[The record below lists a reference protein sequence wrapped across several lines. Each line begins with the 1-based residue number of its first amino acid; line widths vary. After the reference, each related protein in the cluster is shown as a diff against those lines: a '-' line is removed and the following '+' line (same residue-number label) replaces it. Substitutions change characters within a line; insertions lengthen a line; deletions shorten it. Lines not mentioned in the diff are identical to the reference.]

1 MENAKKSFSF
11 QERFKELVGDTATQE
26 EIAGKVNTSRQN
38 VGNWLNG
45 KSKPDIYA
53 LAEISKGYGVS
64 VDWLLGLTDVKTND
78 TTLSGVCEYT
88 GLNEKSLQYI
98 ENIKTLDNIRAQQ
111 NVNKKYSYMDTLNIL
126 IEAFNFN
133 GDILLTINSLV
144 NSDMLNDM
152 ETEDEVF
159 EKLVQYEDE
168 GCEQVSDFYQ
178 WLNTKYTLVDEY
190 QRVQLSKDALRERF
204 SSLKTNIIDTYNENC
219 QFRLEDM
226 HNPENLAYP
235 DNFKRAFE
243 WTVGLEKLRN
253 SEQFKRATSYEKL
266 EMEKDF
272 KSQFGIK

>member
-111 NVNKKYSYMDTLNIL
+111 NVNKKYSYIDTLNIL
-126 IEAFNFN
+126 IEALNFN
-133 GDILLTINSLV
+133 GDILLTINSMV
-144 NSDMLNDM
+144 NSNMLDDRD
-152 ETEDEVF
+152 TEDEVI
-159 EKLVQYEDE
+159 EKLSQYDDKSY
-168 GCEQVSDFYQ
+168 EQVSDFYK
-178 WLNTKYTLVDEY
+178 WLSTKYTLVDEY
-190 QRVQLSKDALRERF
+190 SRVQLSKNTLRERF
-204 SSLKTNIIDTYNENC
+204 SDLIINITDTYDDYCSIEDT
-219 QFRLEDM
+219 DM
-226 HNPENLAYP
+226 HNSKYTNNYG
-235 DNFKRAFE
+235 RAFE

>member
-88 GLNEKSLQYI
+88 GLNEKSLKYI
-98 ENIKTLDNIRAQQ
+98 ENIKTLDHIRAQQ

-126 IEAFNFN
+126 IEALNFN
-133 GDILLTINSLV
+133 GDILLTINSMV

-190 QRVQLSKDALRERF
+190 QRVQLSKNALRERF
-204 SSLKTNIIDTYNENC
+204 SSLITNIIDTYNENC

-253 SEQFKRATSYEKL
+253 SEQFKRAKSYEKL
-266 EMEKDF
+266 EMEKNF

>member
-133 GDILLTINSLV
+133 GDILLTINSMV

-159 EKLVQYEDE
+159 EKLAEVGIGARKY
-168 GCEQVSDFYQ
+168 FYPLTNSFECYRNYPTAGTEKTPVAQ
-178 WLNTKYTLVDEY
+178 HM
-190 QRVQLSKDALRERF
+190 ALRVLTLPLYADL
-204 SSLKTNIIDTYNENC
+204 S
-219 QFRLEDM
+219 LEDVDRICDVI
-226 HNPENLAYP
+226 L
-235 DNFKRAFE
+235 K
-243 WTVGLEKLRN
+243 
-253 SEQFKRATSYEKL
+253 
-266 EMEKDF
+266 
-272 KSQFGIK
+272 

>member
-11 QERFKELVGDTATQE
+11 QKRFKELVGDTATQE

-64 VDWLLGLTDVKTND
+64 ADWLLGLTDVKTND

-133 GDILLTINSLV
+133 GDILLTINSMV

-204 SSLKTNIIDTYNENC
+204 SSLITNIIDTYNENC

-266 EMEKDF
+266 EMEKNF

>member
-88 GLNEKSLQYI
+88 GLNEKSLKYI
-98 ENIKTLDNIRAQQ
+98 ENIKTLDHIRAQQ

-126 IEAFNFN
+126 IEALNFN
-133 GDILLTINSLV
+133 GDILLTINSMV

-204 SSLKTNIIDTYNENC
+204 SSLITNIIDTYNENC

-253 SEQFKRATSYEKL
+253 SEQFKRATSYKKL